1 MEEKR
6 RIKWIYLLLSVVM
19 VFTLIPFTGLQEAK
33 AATNSM
39 TIDLSQDPY
48 KATYTGAEAEA
59 IYEFI
64 DSLCAHNMV
73 VRTMKVDDSMVKT
86 MDLNLDRDA
95 AGNNDVYMIAYFSG
109 GVANQIVMEKKGSCN
124 IDDNIGWRANDLTLG
139 ELFINFKYEPP
150 ATITGKDNFKAM
162 LVNDYAEYT
171 GADARAL
178 DRFMFYI
185 TESDGVKFEEVE
197 YYLQRIVYKIDLDC
211 NNDYDILWTN
221 DYDSAGLIEKITLER
236 LDTWSIQDGIT
247 LGIDDVAINALSNMT
262 LENSWGLS
270 YFFKTVTFSEAGFII
285 GPPAIYIGGADV
297 QLSKTSFTYNGKNQR
312 PEIASI
318 ANHTLTEGRDY
329 TVEWPAVSKNAGT
342 YTVKITGAGYYSG
355 ETEAT
360 YRIDPAKVAL
370 PKGKVLVYNGSAQTG
385 VAAGAAYTVSG
396 NKATNAGAYTAKLT
410 LKDAKNN
417 RWADGTSAA
426 KSVKWRI
433 SKAANPMRVRGKT
446 AQLAANKLV
455 DKAQVLKT
463 SKAIK
468 FAKKGQGKVTYK
480 VISVK
485 KKNKNFT
492 KYIKYSAKKKGFVV
506 AKGMKKGEY
515 KVKVKIKAAGNKNYK
530 AVTKAATFKVIVN

>member
-1 MEEKR
+1 LR
-6 RIKWIYLLLSVVM
+6 
-19 VFTLIPFTGLQEAK
+19 
-33 AATNSM
+33 
-39 TIDLSQDPY
+39 
-48 KATYTGAEAEA
+48 
-59 IYEFI
+59 
-64 DSLCAHNMV
+64 
-73 VRTMKVDDSMVKT
+73 
-86 MDLNLDRDA
+86 
-95 AGNNDVYMIAYFSG
+95 
-109 GVANQIVMEKKGSCN
+109 
-124 IDDNIGWRANDLTLG
+124 
-139 ELFINFKYEPP
+139 
-150 ATITGKDNFKAM
+150 
-162 LVNDYAEYT
+162 
-171 GADARAL
+171 
-178 DRFMFYI
+178 
-185 TESDGVKFEEVE
+185 
-197 YYLQRIVYKIDLDC
+197 
-211 NNDYDILWTN
+211 
-221 DYDSAGLIEKITLER
+221 
-236 LDTWSIQDGIT
+236 
-247 LGIDDVAINALSNMT
+247 
-262 LENSWGLS
+262 
-270 YFFKTVTFSEAGFII
+270 TVTFSAVGLII

-355 ETEAT
+355 ETETT

-410 LKDAKNN
+410 LKDAKNY

>member
-39 TIDLSQDPY
+39 TIDLS
-48 KATYTGAEAEA
+48 KNSRAEYRGNDAIA

-64 DSLCAHNMV
+64 TKLDEQGKIGCH
-73 VRTMKVDDSMVKT
+73 KQVDESYVKSMT
-86 MDLNLDRDA
+86 LDLDNDTN
-95 AGNNDVYMIAYFSG
+95 GNNDVYLLVSFQG
-109 GVANQIVMEKKGSCN
+109 GVVTEVIIEKEDSCN
-124 IDDNIGWRANDLTLG
+124 IKGVIGWKMNGLTLD
-139 ELFINFKYEPP
+139 ELNFRFEPEN
-150 ATITGKDNFKAM
+150 ITGKDNFKAM

-178 DRFMFYI
+178 DRFMYDI
-185 TESDGVKFEEVE
+185 IGDDGVQYEKVE
-197 YYLQRIVYKIDLDC
+197 DNTSQLVYRIDLDC
-211 NNDYDILWTN
+211 NNVFDILLTVVF
-221 DYDSAGLIEKITLER
+221 DQGGLTDKVTLEK
-236 LDTWSIQDGIT
+236 LDTWSIQDKIT
-247 LGIDDVAINALSNMT
+247 LGIDDDEIETLNSMT

-270 YFFKTVTFSEAGFII
+270 YYFRTVTFSAVGLII
-285 GPPAIYIGGADV
+285 DPPAIYIGGADV
-297 QLSKTSFTYNGKNQR
+297 RLSKTSFTYNGKNQR

-410 LKDAKNN
+410 LKDAKNY

-426 KSVKWRI
+426 KAVKWSI
-433 SKAANPMRVRGKT
+433 SKAVNPMKVRGKT
-446 AQLAANKLV
+446 AQLAATKLV
-455 DKAQVLKT
+455 NKAQVLKT

-492 KYIKYSAKKKGFVV
+492 KYIKYSAKKKGFVI